1 MSEYTALTRGGTSWT
16 PAFIDAID
24 QGLCIGC
31 GRCFKVCSRQVLN
44 LVEFEPEDDD
54 DDDMVR
60 MVMEV
65 ADADDCTGCAACSR
79 VCSKNC
85 ISHAPLEVE
94 AP

>member
-1 MSEYTALTRGGTSWT
+1 MSEYTALTRGGTPWT
-16 PAFIDAID
+16 PAFIDRID

-44 LVEFEPEDDD
+44 LVEFEPEDDE

-65 ADADDCTGCAACSR
+65 AGAEDCIGCGACSR
-79 VCSKNC
+79 VCSKK
-85 ISHAPLEVE
+85 
-94 AP
+94 